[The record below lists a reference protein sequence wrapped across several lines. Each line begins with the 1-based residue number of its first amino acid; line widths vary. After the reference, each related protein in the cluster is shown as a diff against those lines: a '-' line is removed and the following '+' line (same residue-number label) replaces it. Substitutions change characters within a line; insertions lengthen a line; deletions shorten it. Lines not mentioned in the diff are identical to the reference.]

1 MLRAVQSVD
10 TRPLVDFSQHQEAV
24 TAVDFR
30 SLPPGTE
37 LVVETCN
44 TRYRVEMLDDPWNAQ
59 VQGGRHFEEATT
71 ARIDGCTDGGCLL
84 KIGWIAVGCCLELT
98 VRGRRIVTS
107 RVRSISISIDSVA
120 A

>member
-1 MLRAVQSVD
+1 MLTPVESVG
-10 TRPLVDFSQHQEAV
+10 TRPIVDFLQHREAL

-44 TRYRVEMLDDPWNAQ
+44 TRYRLEMLDDPWNAQ
-59 VQGGRHFEEATT
+59 VQGGRHFKDATT
-71 ARIDGCTDGGCLL
+71 ARIDGCTAGGCLL

-98 VRGRRIVTS
+98 VCGRRIVTS
-107 RVRSISISIDSVA
+107 RVRSISISSDSA
-120 A
+120 AA